1 MTGALACVTETY
13 TRPETI
19 TRDTAN
25 EALFRASPPLT
36 ADESIARLPWS
47 SLFSDPTLRQH
58 IADAIAQN
66 LDLKIAQ
73 ARIQIAEA
81 NLAQSRAAFLPFV
94 EARAQYGTSK
104 QPNVG
109 PYVAPRL
116 ESAQLFASSSWEL
129 DVWGKLR
136 STKRASEAELA
147 ASWAFKHVVLTQ
159 LIADVANAYYTL
171 LAYDRQLALTE
182 EAVEIRKRDVEA
194 VKALK
199 LSAVVTGAD
208 VAQSES
214 NRYAAEVAIP
224 DLKRNIRETENVLS
238 VLLAGQPGAIRRTN
252 LDAQLPLSSLPLG
265 LPAQLLANR
274 PDVVEAE
281 YLLRSAFELTNVA
294 RTFFYP
300 ALTLTGTIGVA
311 NSDLSELFSP
321 SSVFGSLVG
330 GLTQPI
336 LNRGVNV
343 QRLRIARARQ
353 NEALFYFQQTLLRAG
368 QEVSNALFA
377 FETAVAKADARR
389 GQLEALAK
397 SASFTKELL
406 RYTSNTNYI
415 DVLTSEQSLLTAQFA
430 AVNDRLQ
437 QLQAVVGL
445 YRALGGGWQ

>member
-1 MTGALACVTETY
+1 M
-13 TRPETI
+13 
-19 TRDTAN
+19 
-25 EALFRASPPLT
+25 
-36 ADESIARLPWS
+36 
-47 SLFSDPTLRQH
+47 
-58 IADAIAQN
+58 
-66 LDLKIAQ
+66 
-73 ARIQIAEA
+73 
-81 NLAQSRAAFLPFV
+81 
-94 EARAQYGTSK
+94 
-104 QPNVG
+104 
-109 PYVAPRL
+109 
-116 ESAQLFASSSWEL
+116 
-129 DVWGKLR
+129 
-136 STKRASEAELA
+136 
-147 ASWAFKHVVLTQ
+147 
-159 LIADVANAYYTL
+159 
-171 LAYDRQLALTE
+171 
-182 EAVEIRKRDVEA
+182 
-194 VKALK
+194 
-199 LSAVVTGAD
+199 VTGAD

-252 LDAQLPLSSLPLG
+252 LDAQLPPSSLPVG

-281 YLLRSAFELTNVA
+281 YFLRSAFELTNVA

-336 LNRGVNV
+336 LNRGLNV

-353 NEALFYFQQTLLRAG
+353 SEALFYFQQTLLRAG

-389 GQLEALAK
+389 AQLEALAK
-397 SASFTKELL
+397 SVSFTKELL

-415 DVLTSEQSLLTAQFA
+415 DVLTSEQSLLSAQFA

-437 QLQAVVGL
+437 QLQAVVAL